1 MPVSFVSSAVPAG
14 ATTTSFTITIPT
26 VATNDILVLATTNGG
41 ATTNPDVADND
52 SGAWSRKT
60 AATAKGQLF
69 WRRATAATSGK
80 TITAGGV
87 TAFTNS
93 CSGVLVVL
101 RGALRTGDPFSNCT
115 EEENIAGN
123 ETHAAF
129 GVGGPA
135 WVGIAICNGAT
146 NGDVNVTSVACTSP
160 GSLTEGTEKL
170 STGGVDCACALFG
183 ASLSAGANTG
193 AFTWAQTDLATT
205 SIAFAVAQQVVGI
218 PPMFRR
224 PLRVWRGKR

>member
-93 CSGVLVVL
+93 CSGVLVL

-170 STGGVDCACALFG
+170 STGGVDCACALLG
-183 ASLSAGANTG
+183 AYLSAGANTG